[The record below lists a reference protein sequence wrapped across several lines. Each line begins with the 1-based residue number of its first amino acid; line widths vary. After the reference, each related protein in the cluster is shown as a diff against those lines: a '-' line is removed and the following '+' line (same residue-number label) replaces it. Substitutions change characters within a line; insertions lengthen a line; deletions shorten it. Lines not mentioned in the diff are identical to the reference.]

1 MTTSKNEQAGNKPM
15 RIGRGTR
22 SKDPRVVV
30 SAGIKT
36 SEQEELQA
44 IADSYGLTVGAV
56 VTYFV
61 RHSLELHRARKFKIP
76 TVTKTIV
83 KG

>member
-1 MTTSKNEQAGNKPM
+1 MTTGNQKQPDKPM

-22 SKDPRVVV
+22 SNDPRVVV
-30 SAGIKT
+30 SAGIKS
-36 SEQEELQA
+36 SERDELQA
-44 IADSYGLTVGAV
+44 IADSYGLTLGAV

-61 RHSLELHRARKFKIP
+61 RHSLELHQSKKFKIP
-76 TVTKTIV
+76 TATKTIV